1 MIPQA
6 ATFLAYATL
15 LATASPVI
23 QRRVVTELNEEAT
36 KEAHQRDDTA
46 TRAFSDIQ
54 IKTADGRCLFV
65 DKLSGDFR
73 ANLTPIQVADCGAK
87 DGQGWDVITAGKHN
101 DQPNS
106 MLIVSTLTQA
116 CFNFDPRRPAGNQVN
131 LFSCGGRAAGEG
143 LVTDSQLFALDTGAA
158 GPSTFQPKNAK
169 GKCFTFKDN
178 AVDVADC
185 VANEK
190 AQSFAFGSAAGG
202 GAGGA
207 AGGGGGGGGG
217 ENGGENGAQKPGPST
232 TTAAAVATGNPA
244 ADCGGGEK
252 TVTMTITATVNP
264 GQGNAGNGGNNRNP
278 GNLPVATLAPEVT
291 SAPASAPPAAST
303 APAAGNGNGSGN
315 GNGNGN
321 GGGNGGTDG
330 GRQPGNIPA
339 VNPTTPVPVSRAG
352 GTLNPTAA
360 AEAHA
365 FDATATRAFTKV
377 AIRAPN
383 GQCLS
388 VDPTAGDF
396 RQNLIPVGL
405 AACDGAAANQ
415 RFDVVTGGKHNDG
428 RDNAALVVSSLT
440 NGCVSTDGRRAA
452 GDTVTIFSCGGRA
465 AGEGRT
471 DAGQLVR
478 IFGDSFLWSPVNDAA
493 SCVVPGDQG
502 RLVTAACKGDNS
514 ETYTIVA

>member
-6 ATFLAYATL
+6 ATLLAYAAL

-23 QRRVVTELNEEAT
+23 QRRTVTELNEEAT

-73 ANLTPIQVADCGAK
+73 ANLTPIRVADCGAK

-101 DQPNS
+101 DQSNT
-106 MLIVSTLTQA
+106 MLIVSTLGTFLTENDQTQA
-116 CFNFDPRRPAGNQVN
+116 CFNFDPRRAAGNQVN

-143 LVTDSQLFALDTGAA
+143 QVTDSQLFALDTGA
-158 GPSTFQPKNAK
+158 GPSTFQPKNVQ
-169 GKCFTFKDN
+169 GKCFVVKGS

-185 VANEK
+185 NAGDK
-190 AQSFAFGSAAGG
+190 AQSFAFGGPAAGG
-202 GAGGA
+202 N
-207 AGGGGGGGGG
+207 AGGG
-217 ENGGENGAQKPGPST
+217 NGAQQPVPS
-232 TTAAAVATGNPA
+232 TTAAAVATGSPT
-244 ADCGGGEK
+244 ADCEDDE
-252 TVTMTITATVNP
+252 TVTMTMTATVNP
-264 GQGNAGNGGNNRNP
+264 GRGGP

-291 SAPASAPPAAST
+291 SAPAAAPPAAST
-303 APAAGNGNGSGN
+303 VPAGGNGNGTGN
-315 GNGNGN
+315 G
-321 GGGNGGTDG
+321 DG
-330 GRQPGNIPA
+330 GQKGNIPA
-339 VNPTTPVPVSRAG
+339 ANPTSPVAVSRAG

-360 AEAHA
+360 AEAHV
-365 FDATATRAFTKV
+365 FDSTATRAFTKA

-396 RQNLIPVGL
+396 RQNLIPVAL
-405 AACDGAAANQ
+405 AACDGTPNQ
-415 RFDVVTGGKHNDG
+415 QFDVVSKGKHNDG
-428 RDNAALVVSSLT
+428 KDNSVLVVSSLT
-440 NGCVSTDGRRAA
+440 NGCVSTDGRRAD

-465 AGEGRT
+465 AGEGLT
-471 DAGQLVR
+471 NTGQLVR
-478 IFGDSFLWSPVNDAA
+478 VFGDSFLWSPVNDEAT
-493 SCVVPGDQG
+493 CVVPGGQG

>member
-36 KEAHQRDDTA
+36 KEAHLRDDTA

-101 DQPNS
+101 DQPNT

-143 LVTDSQLFALDTGAA
+143 LVTDSQLFALETGA

-169 GKCFTFKDN
+169 GKCFTVKDN

-185 VANEK
+185 VAGDK

-202 GAGGA
+202 AG
-207 AGGGGGGGGG
+207 
-217 ENGGENGAQKPGPST
+217 GGENGAQKPGPST
-232 TTAAAVATGNPA
+232 TAAAVATGNPV
-244 ADCGGGEK
+244 ADCGGTEK

-264 GQGNAGNGGNNRNP
+264 GQGNAGNAGNA

-291 SAPASAPPAAST
+291 SASASTPPAAST
-303 APAAGNGNGSGN
+303 APAAGNGNGN
-315 GNGNGN
+315 GNGS
-321 GGGNGGTDG
+321 GNGGTDG
-330 GRQPGNIPA
+330 GQQGNISA

-352 GTLNPTAA
+352 GILNPTAA
-360 AEAHA
+360 AEAHE
-365 FDATATRAFTKV
+365 FDSTAKRAFTKV

-415 RFDVVTGGKHNDG
+415 RFDVVTSGKHNDG
-428 RDNAALVVSSLT
+428 KDNGALVVSSLT

-478 IFGDSFLWSPVNDAA
+478 IFGDSFLWSPVNNAA